1 MIMKPVVEIKD
12 LNEHITPEFK
22 AGDIVEYKEKC
33 GRKKVTVVIG
43 EGSCSVTF
51 KGMVLKDEFGDSEYG
66 SIYDNFGRR
75 LFNKFEGEITIKV

>member
-1 MIMKPVVEIKD
+1 MKPIVEIK
-12 LNEHITPEFK
+12 EPKYTATEFK
-22 AGDIVEYKEKC
+22 VGDIVEYIEKS
-33 GRKKVTVVIG
+33 GRKKVTIVIG

-51 KGMVLKDEFGDSEYG
+51 KGMVLKDELGGSEYG